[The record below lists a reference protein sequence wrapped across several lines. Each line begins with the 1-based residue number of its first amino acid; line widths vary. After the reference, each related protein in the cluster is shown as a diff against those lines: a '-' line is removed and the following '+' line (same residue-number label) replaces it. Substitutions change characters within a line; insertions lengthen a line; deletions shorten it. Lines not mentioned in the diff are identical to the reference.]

1 MFFWLKKTIG
11 YWLMPFPLSL
21 VLLGLGVILLF
32 TRRQRLARAAV
43 VLSLL
48 LLGLMGNKMLSVAL
62 VRPLETRFAA
72 IPEIAPGAP
81 LPPALAECRYVAV
94 LGGGNGHSPGV
105 SALSLLSVSG
115 RSRLTEGVR
124 LMRAL
129 PHAKLIVSG
138 PGDKDRPERPSH
150 AVVLARAAMSLG
162 IPEDRIEL
170 IDHAR
175 DTEEETAAIQ
185 RKAGTARVALVTSAF
200 HMPRSMAL
208 ARHAGLDAVPCPTDY
223 SSHADGT
230 WGWPDLL
237 WDLES
242 LDRST
247 RAVRER
253 LGMLWITLRGRN

>member
-1 MFFWLKKTIG
+1 MLFWLKKTIG
-11 YWLMPFPLSL
+11 YWLMPLPLSL
-21 VLLGLGVILLF
+21 ALLALGLILLF
-32 TRRQRLARAAV
+32 TRRQRLARAALLLALLLPV
-43 VLSLL
+43 VL
-48 LLGLMGNKMLSVAL
+48 GNKLASVAL

-72 IPEIAPGAP
+72 IPEITSGKP
-81 LPPALAECRYVAV
+81 LPATLAECRYVAV
-94 LGGGNGHSPGV
+94 LGSGNGNTPGLP
-105 SALSLLSVSG
+105 ALSLLSIAG
-115 RSRLTEGVR
+115 RGRLIEGVR

-129 PHAKLIVSG
+129 PNAKLIVCG
-138 PGDKDRPERPSH
+138 PGDKDRPDIPTH

-185 RKAGTARVALVTSAF
+185 RKVGPARVALVTSAF

-230 WGWPDLL
+230 WGLADLL
-237 WDLES
+237 WDIES

-253 LGMLWITLRGRN
+253 LGLLWITLRGRN